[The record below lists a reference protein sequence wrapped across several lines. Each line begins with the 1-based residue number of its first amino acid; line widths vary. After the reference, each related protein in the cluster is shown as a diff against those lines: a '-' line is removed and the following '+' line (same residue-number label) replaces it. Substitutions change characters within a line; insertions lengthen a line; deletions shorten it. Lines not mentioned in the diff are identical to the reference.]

1 MKLQNFAENEW
12 VPGIKDGRRVRS
24 AIDGTTIATIDST
37 GINFQGMLHYA
48 RRVGG
53 PNLRKYTFHERA
65 LMLKKLAQFLMKGK
79 EEFYELS
86 TQTGATRDDSYIDI
100 DGGISTL
107 FVYSSN
113 K

>member
-12 VPGIKDGRRVRS
+12 VPGIKDGRCLRS

-37 GINFQGMLHYA
+37 GINFQGMLNYA

-79 EEFYELS
+79 MR
-86 TQTGATRDDSYIDI
+86 TQSVYFNKLYHILCHTATTTSKKHNI
-100 DGGISTL
+100 
-107 FVYSSN
+107 
-113 K
+113 